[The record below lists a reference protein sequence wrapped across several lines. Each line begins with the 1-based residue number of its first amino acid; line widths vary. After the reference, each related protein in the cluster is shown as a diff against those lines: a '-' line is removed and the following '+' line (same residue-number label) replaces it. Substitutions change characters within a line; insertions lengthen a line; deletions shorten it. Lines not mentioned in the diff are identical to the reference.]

1 MYIGFLGL
9 LVGLTEMP
17 SQLEISHAVSLT
29 LALGLPSLNLH
40 VSRHCGPSSGPLLI
54 TLHSPHPFGN
64 WTLNFGERFQTE
76 ARDHLVSS
84 RSISLLSR
92 LNGKLKKC
100 AKEVPRRIQEFSKGS
115 QDVGNRTWRHV
126 CMRGLIFIFALD
138 FLYGYWVK
146 LPWYLSTKRHSEFK
160 KVKSH
165 NDRRTEFCTSLSYLP
180 GYWKWYGKDCCV
192 VMHHCHAV
200 VVEF

>member
-1 MYIGFLGL
+1 MQFLSLLLFLGL
-9 LVGLTEMP
+9 
-17 SQLEISHAVSLT
+17 
-29 LALGLPSLNLH
+29 LPSLNLH
-40 VSRHCGPSSGPLLI
+40 VSRHCGPNSGPLLI
-54 TLHSPHPFGN
+54 TMHSPHPFGN
-64 WTLNFGERFQTE
+64 RTLNFGE
-76 ARDHLVSS
+76 HVLSN
-84 RSISLLSR
+84 RSQGPFSVITVHFIAESTQW
-92 LNGKLKKC
+92 KTKAKKC

-146 LPWYLSTKRHSEFK
+146 LPWYLSTTRHSEFK

-180 GYWKWYGKDCCV
+180 GYWKWYGKDCCA

>member
-1 MYIGFLGL
+1 
-9 LVGLTEMP
+9 
-17 SQLEISHAVSLT
+17 
-29 LALGLPSLNLH
+29 
-40 VSRHCGPSSGPLLI
+40 
-54 TLHSPHPFGN
+54 
-64 WTLNFGERFQTE
+64 
-76 ARDHLVSS
+76 
-84 RSISLLSR
+84 
-92 LNGKLKKC
+92 
-100 AKEVPRRIQEFSKGS
+100 
-115 QDVGNRTWRHV
+115 
-126 CMRGLIFIFALD
+126 MRGLIFIFALD

-200 VVEF
+200 VVEL